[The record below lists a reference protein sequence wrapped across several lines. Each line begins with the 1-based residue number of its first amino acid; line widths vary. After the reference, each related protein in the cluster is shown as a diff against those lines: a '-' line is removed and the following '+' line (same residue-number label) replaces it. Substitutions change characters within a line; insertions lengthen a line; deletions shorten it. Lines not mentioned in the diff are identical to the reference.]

1 MARNPRRSNELD
13 KQKQVLFDVDLYL
26 LRHGDAGKRLAVA
39 GGGNNGDVPLTIVGR
54 EEIAIIARS
63 VKSLNLRFSA
73 IVTSPLKRAV
83 QTAKIIAKVFAMEKK
98 ISIWDELLPEGNRSK
113 LYNRLN
119 QYPRESSV
127 LMIGHEP
134 YLSNMMYDM
143 IFQKNRVK
151 QLGRINLKKA
161 GFAKLRVISLTSNI
175 SGELRWLLTP
185 RILRLLAKSDSKS
198 KPSVANKK
206 TKR

>member
-1 MARNPRRSNELD
+1 M
-13 KQKQVLFDVDLYL
+13 DLYL
-26 LRHGDAGKRLAVA
+26 LRHGDAGKRMAVA
-39 GGGNNGDVPLTIVGR
+39 AGGNTGDVPLTIVGR

-63 VKSLNLRFSA
+63 IKDLNLKFSA

-83 QTAKIIAKVFAMEKK
+83 QTAKIIAKVLAMEKR
-98 ISIWDELLPEGNRSK
+98 ISIWNELVPEGNRSK
-113 LYNRLN
+113 LYNILN
-119 QYPRESSV
+119 QYTTESSV

-143 IFQKNRVK
+143 IFQKNRVT

-161 GFAKLRVISLTSNI
+161 GLAKIRVISLTPNI

-185 RILRLLAKSDSKS
+185 RILKLLAKGGSKS
-198 KPSVANKK
+198 NSSATNKK
-206 TKR
+206 KQKVGGTCKV

>member
-1 MARNPRRSNELD
+1 
-13 KQKQVLFDVDLYL
+13 VLFDLDLYL
-26 LRHGDAGKRLAVA
+26 LRHGDAGKRMAVA
-39 GGGNNGDVPLTIVGR
+39 AGGNTGDVPLTIVGR

-63 VKSLNLRFSA
+63 VKALNLRFSA

-83 QTAKIIAKVFAMEKK
+83 QTAKIIAKVLAIEDR
-98 ISIWDELLPEGNRSK
+98 ISIWNDLVPEGNRSK

-119 QYPRESSV
+119 QYTRESSI

-134 YLSNMMYDM
+134 YLSNIMYDM
-143 IFQKNRVK
+143 IFQKNRVN

-161 GFAKLRVISLTSNI
+161 GLAKIRVISLTPNI

-185 RILRLLAKSDSKS
+185 RILKLLEKGSSKS
-198 KPSVANKK
+198 KSSAAKNKK
-206 TKR
+206 KDQI

>member
-1 MARNPRRSNELD
+1 
-13 KQKQVLFDVDLYL
+13 VLFDLDLYL
-26 LRHGDAGKRLAVA
+26 LRHGDAGKRMAVA
-39 GGGNNGDVPLTIVGR
+39 AGGNTGDVPLTIVGR

-63 VKSLNLRFSA
+63 IKDLNLKFSA

-83 QTAKIIAKVFAMEKK
+83 QTAKIIAKVLAMEKG
-98 ISIWDELLPEGNRSK
+98 ISIWNELAPEGNRSK

-119 QYPRESSV
+119 QYTRESSI

-134 YLSNMMYDM
+134 YLSNIMYDM
-143 IFQKNRVK
+143 IFQKNRVN

-161 GFAKLRVISLTSNI
+161 GLAKIRVISLTPNI

-185 RILRLLAKSDSKS
+185 RILKLLKKGSSKS
-198 KPSVANKK
+198 KSSAAKNKK
-206 TKR
+206 KEQI

>member
-1 MARNPRRSNELD
+1 M
-13 KQKQVLFDVDLYL
+13 LFDLDLYL
-26 LRHGDAGKRLAVA
+26 LRHGDPGKGMAVA
-39 GGGNNGDVPLTIVGR
+39 AGGNTGDVPLTIVGR

-63 VKSLNLRFSA
+63 VKALNLRFSA

-83 QTAKIIAKVFAMEKK
+83 QTAKIIAKVLAIEDR
-98 ISIWDELLPEGNRSK
+98 ISIWNDLVPEGNRSK

-119 QYPRESSV
+119 QYTRESSI

-134 YLSNMMYDM
+134 YLSNIMYEM
-143 IFQKNRVK
+143 IFQKNRVN

-161 GFAKLRVISLTSNI
+161 GLAKIRVISLTPNI

-185 RILRLLAKSDSKS
+185 RILKLLEKGSSKS
-198 KPSVANKK
+198 KSSAAKNKK
-206 TKR
+206 KEQI

>member
-1 MARNPRRSNELD
+1 
-13 KQKQVLFDVDLYL
+13 VLFDLDLYL
-26 LRHGDAGKRLAVA
+26 LRHGDSGKRMAVA
-39 GGGNNGDVPLTIVGR
+39 AGVNTGDVPLTIVGR

-63 VKSLNLRFSA
+63 VKALNLRISA

-83 QTAKIIAKVFAMEKK
+83 QTAKIIAKVLAIENR
-98 ISIWDELLPEGNRSK
+98 ISIWNDLVPEGNRSK

-119 QYPRESSV
+119 QYPRDSSV

-143 IFQKNRVK
+143 IFQKNRVN
-151 QLGRINLKKA
+151 QLGRISLKKA
-161 GFAKLRVISLTSNI
+161 GLAKIRVISLTPNI

-185 RILRLLAKSDSKS
+185 RILKLLEKGSSKS
-198 KPSVANKK
+198 KSSAANKK
-206 TKR
+206 KEKVSGTDKV

>member
-1 MARNPRRSNELD
+1 
-13 KQKQVLFDVDLYL
+13 VLFDLGLYL
-26 LRHGDAGKRLAVA
+26 LRHGEAGKGMAGA
-39 GGGNNGDVPLTIVGR
+39 GGNSGDVLLTIVGR

-63 VKSLNLRFSA
+63 VKDLNLKISA

-83 QTAKIIAKVFAMEKK
+83 QTAKIIAKVLAMEKR
-98 ISIWDELLPEGNRSK
+98 ISIWNELVPEGNRSK
-113 LYNRLN
+113 LYNILN
-119 QYPRESSV
+119 QHTSESSV

-143 IFQKNRVK
+143 IIQKNRLN

-161 GFAKLRVISLTSNI
+161 GLAKIRVISLTPNI

-185 RILRLLAKSDSKS
+185 RILKLLAKGGSKS
-198 KPSVANKK
+198 NSSATNKK
-206 TKR
+206 KQKVAGTYKV